1 MLPFLQFIL
10 AVGIIITAAKA
21 GGYLSYRLRQPAVA
35 GEVLAGLLLGPSLL
49 NFLHL
54 PLFTDES
61 IAESV
66 IHLSEVGVL
75 LLMFLAG
82 LELHLDDLAKAGRV
96 AVLAGVLGF
105 ILTLSMGYLLATVY
119 AYGPQQA
126 IFLGLI
132 LAPTSVGISAQ
143 TLMELRALRSK
154 VGTTLLGAATVDD
167 VLGVLGVSLFSA
179 FFLGGATGGLNNV
192 ISLLLEMSLFLIVA
206 SAFGF
211 WLLPQLASRVEQL
224 PISQGLVAFTFV
236 IVLFYAWSAEAVGHL
251 ASVIGAFMA
260 GLFLARSPLKS
271 RIEAGFSSIAYG
283 VFVPIFFANVGL
295 SANLRQISVDGLLL
309 LLGMV
314 VVVAASKLLG
324 PTVASRIGGTMT
336 GRETL
341 QLGFGMIP
349 RGEVVLIVASF
360 GIVEGIISNDI
371 YSTVVVL
378 VVLTTLLTPPVL
390 RSLFAESEQTDDN
403 LASYD

>member
-10 AVGIIITAAKA
+10 AVGVIITAAKA
-21 GGYLSYRLRQPAVA
+21 GGYLSYRLGQPAVA
-35 GEVLAGLLLGPSLL
+35 GEVLAGLLLGPSVA

-82 LELHLDDLAKAGRV
+82 LELHLDDLARSGRV
-96 AVLAGVLGF
+96 AVLAGGF
-105 ILTLSMGYLLATVY
+105 GFVLTLTLGYLLGTFNDL
-119 AYGPQQA
+119 GPQQA

-143 TLMELRALRSK
+143 TLMELRVLRSK
-154 VGTTLLGAATVDD
+154 VGITLLGAATIDD

-179 FFLGGATGGLNNV
+179 VFLGDASGGLGNV
-192 ISLLLEMSLFLIVA
+192 VSLLLEMSLFLIVS

-211 WLLPQLASRVEQL
+211 WLLPRLASLVEAL

-236 IVLFYAWSAEAVGHL
+236 MVLFYAWSAEAIGHL

-260 GLFLARSPLKS
+260 GLFLARSPLKA
-271 RIEAGFSSIAYG
+271 RIETGFSSIAYG

-295 SANLRQISVDGLLL
+295 SANLRQFSVEALWL
-309 LLGMV
+309 LLGMLA
-314 VVVAASKLLG
+314 VVAVSKLLG
-324 PTVASRIGGTMT
+324 PGVASQIGGTMT

-349 RGEVVLIVASF
+349 RGEVVLIVASV
-360 GIVEGIISNDI
+360 GIVEGIIGNDI
-371 YSTVVVL
+371 FSTVVVL
-378 VVLTTLLTPPVL
+378 VVLTTLLTPPIL
-390 RSLFAESEQTDDN
+390 RSLFVEPDRAGAYN
-403 LASYD
+403 

>member
-10 AVGIIITAAKA
+10 AVGVIITAAKA
-21 GGYLSYRLRQPAVA
+21 GGYLSYKLGQPAVA
-35 GEVLAGLLLGPSLL
+35 GEVLAGLLLGPSAA

-82 LELHLDDLAKAGRV
+82 LELHLDDLARSGRV
-96 AVLAGVLGF
+96 AVLAGGF
-105 ILTLSMGYLLATVY
+105 GFVLTLTLGYLLGTFNDL
-119 AYGPQQA
+119 GPQQA

-143 TLMELRALRSK
+143 TLMELRVLRSK
-154 VGTTLLGAATVDD
+154 VGITLLGAATIDD

-179 FFLGGATGGLNNV
+179 VFLGDASGGLGNV
-192 ISLLLEMSLFLIVA
+192 VSLLLEMSLFLIVS

-211 WLLPQLASRVEQL
+211 WLLPRLASLVEAL

-236 IVLFYAWSAEAVGHL
+236 MVLFYAWSAEAIGHL

-260 GLFLARSPLKS
+260 GLFLARSPLKA
-271 RIEAGFSSIAYG
+271 RIETGFSSIAYG

-295 SANLRQISVDGLLL
+295 SANLRQFSVEALWL
-309 LLGMV
+309 LLGMLA
-314 VVVAASKLLG
+314 VVAVSKLLG
-324 PTVASRIGGTMT
+324 PGVASQIGGTMT

-349 RGEVVLIVASF
+349 RGEVVLIVASV
-360 GIVEGIISNDI
+360 GIVEGIIGNDI
-371 YSTVVVL
+371 FSTVVVL
-378 VVLTTLLTPPVL
+378 VVLTTLLTPPIL
-390 RSLFAESEQTDDN
+390 RSLFVEPDRAGAYN
-403 LASYD
+403 